1 MRWERYRKTIL
12 KGPVGAQPAH
22 LAGDQIGD
30 TGIVTQVKTPMNIA
44 FIFVSFVNRECL
56 QLSIFCL
63 VYIHTDTCICM

>member
-12 KGPVGAQPAH
+12 KGPAGAQPAH

-30 TGIVTQVKTPMNIA
+30 TGILTQVKTPMNIA

-56 QLSIFCL
+56 
-63 VYIHTDTCICM
+63 